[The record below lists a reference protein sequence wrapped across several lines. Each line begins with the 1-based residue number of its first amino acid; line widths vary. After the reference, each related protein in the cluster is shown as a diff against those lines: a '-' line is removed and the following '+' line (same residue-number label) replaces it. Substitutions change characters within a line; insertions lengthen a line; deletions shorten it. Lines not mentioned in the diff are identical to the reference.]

1 MLLEETTVMLL
12 AGIVTDLKYQE
23 EVVNIPRA
31 ILRLVQ
37 DRLG

>member
-12 AGIVTDLKYQE
+12 AGIVTDLTYQE